1 MKTITVQVDDA
12 TYDMFRSLRAMLTR
26 KAGTELPGNG
36 GVMTDAVVVAALVIG
51 AYTAWKAQEPEGVL

>member
-1 MKTITVQVDDA
+1 MKSITVQVDDA

-26 KAGTELPGNG
+26 QAQPGA
-36 GVMTDAVVVAALVIG
+36 GVMTDSVVVAALVIG